1 MFIVSSRIYK
11 KLGLK
16 RYHVFLFTLAAFL
29 SDGLGAFLMGKIYTA
44 LVAAVGGEGESNFS
58 IYGAV
63 FLMPVIVALSAKII
77 KQPWRRILDMVAPG
91 EMIARMLAKLGC
103 LWSGCCWGFMWEY
116 GIYNRSYKTKMFPSP
131 LVEAIVMLII
141 ILVAF
146 RYIYKSKKYK
156 PGAVYPLMTLLYAST
171 RFILEFTRYYR
182 PDQYELFILGMTPW
196 QVCSIIAV
204 AMSILWLLAIK
215 NNRLGKA
222 KAYIEQK
229 KAEKVEKERK
239 ARAEERRLNPKK
251 KKKAKKR

>member
-1 MFIVSSRIYK
+1 MFIVSLCIYK
-11 KLGLK
+11 KLELK

-63 FLMPVIVALSAKII
+63 FLMPVIVAVSAKII

-103 LWSGCCWGFMWEY
+103 LWSGCCWGFMWEH
-116 GIYNRSYKTKMFPSP
+116 GIYNRSYKTEMFPSP

-141 ILVAF
+141 IVIAF
-146 RYIYKSKKYK
+146 WYMYKSKKYK
-156 PGAVYPLMTLLYAST
+156 SGAVYPLMTLLYAST
-171 RFILEFTRYYR
+171 RFFLEFTRYYR
-182 PDQYELFILGMTPW
+182 PDQYRLFVLGMTPW

-204 AMSILWLLAIK
+204 VMSTVWLLAI
-215 NNRLGKA
+215 NNDWLGKA

-229 KAEKVEKERK
+229 KAEKAEEERK
-239 ARAEERRLNPKK
+239 ARAQAKRYGQKK
-251 KKKAKKR
+251 KKKRKM